1 MKSLG
6 IPYWIESD
14 AIVERAKDCM
24 QKNSICAFCSRMKR
38 GMIYNCARREGY
50 NVIAMGQHLDDLA
63 ESFVMSSFHN
73 GVLRTMKANYTI
85 DAGDL
90 RVIRP
95 LVTCREQLFRDFSTK
110 NNFPIIPDNC
120 PACFSA
126 PKERHRI
133 KLMLAQQEHLFPS
146 LFSSVLKSIT
156 PLMRGN
162 MKTNGTFMADP
173 TAGNAGAGSDDEAW
187 GGALGKRSAP
197 GFKCP
202 L

>member
-14 AIVERAKDCM
+14 ALIERANECM
-24 QKNSICAFCSRMKR
+24 QKNSICSFCSRMKR
-38 GMIYNCARREGY
+38 GMIYNCARKNGY

-73 GVLRTMKANYTI
+73 GRLGTMKANYTI
-85 DAGDL
+85 DKGDL

-95 LVTCREQLFRDFSTK
+95 LVTCREQLFKDFSQK
-110 NNFPIIPDNC
+110 VGLPIIDDNC

-133 KLMLAQQEHLFPS
+133 KLMLAEQENLFPG
-146 LFSSVLKSIT
+146 LFQSILKSID
-156 PLMRGN
+156 PLMKGN
-162 MKTNGTFMADP
+162 MKDGVFTKGVE
-173 TAGNAGAGSDDEAW
+173 SDDEV
-187 GGALGKRSAP
+187 
-197 GFKCP
+197 
-202 L
+202 